1 MRLSPTPRP
10 PRLSRSGLILFLYAG
25 LALAAVG
32 WGAARGHANV
42 FVLPGVA
49 APRTLPGLAVGAALA
64 LAAIFLTR
72 LATHRFEWARTLNR
86 EFRAILG
93 PLDAGDIL
101 VLAAAS
107 SVGEEALFR
116 GAMVPHLGLLASSA
130 LFALPHIGPG
140 PRFLPWTITSFFAGL
155 AFGGLF
161 LWTGD
166 LAGSICAH
174 FLINLI
180 NLRYITARVA

>member
-42 FVLPGVA
+42 FVLPDVVTS
-49 APRTLPGLAVGAALA
+49 RTHLGLAAGAALA
-64 LAAIFLTR
+64 LVAVFLTR

-86 EFRAILG
+86 EFHAILG
-93 PLDAGDIL
+93 PLDGGDIFL
-101 VLAAAS
+101 LAAAS

-116 GAMVPHLGLLASSA
+116 GAMLPHLGLFLSSA

-140 PRFLPWTITSFFAGL
+140 VRFLPWTLTSFFAGL

-161 LWTGD
+161 QWSGD

-174 FLINLI
+174 FLINLL
-180 NLRYITARVA
+180 NLRYITARGA

>member
-10 PRLSRSGLILFLYAG
+10 PRLSRSGLIILLYAG
-25 LALAAVG
+25 LALVAVA
-32 WGAARGHANV
+32 WGALRGHANV
-42 FVLPGVA
+42 FVLPGMA
-49 APRTLPGLAVGAALA
+49 ATRTHYGLAAGTALA
-64 LAAIFLTR
+64 LFTIFLTR
-72 LATHRFEWARTLNR
+72 FATHRWEWARTINR

-93 PLDAGDIL
+93 PLDGGDIL

-116 GAMVPHLGLLASSA
+116 GAMLPHLGLLASSA

-140 PRFLPWTITSFFAGL
+140 ARFLPWTLTSFFAGL

-161 LWTGD
+161 LWSGD

-180 NLRYITARVA
+180 NLRYITARPA